1 MSILIKNE
9 YFPQLVPHPGIDL
22 SEKLD
27 ELGMGPKEFAVK
39 SDIPE
44 KTIAAILNGES
55 SITPDLAVQFEN
67 VLKIPAH
74 FWFKRQRNYDEYAAR
89 IKRNKSI

>member
-1 MSILIKNE
+1 MNRKNE
-9 YFPQLVPHPGIDL
+9 YFPQSVPHPGIDL
-22 SEKLD
+22 LEKLH
-27 ELGMGPKEFAVK
+27 ELGMGLKEFAAK
-39 SDIPE
+39 TEKPE
-44 KTIAAILNGES
+44 KTIAAILNGLN

-74 FWFKRQRNYDEYAAR
+74 FWLNRQRNYDEYAAR